1 LIILASQKS
10 ANFKEVV
17 INFESVLPFFSN
29 KAHTSSTIGEIS
41 VNEEDTLL
49 TIGKMTFDGKQL
61 QDQHPHLLTN
71 PKSLFEHQI

>member
-1 LIILASQKS
+1 M
-10 ANFKEVV
+10 ANSKPSSKNTNQVLDKEVV

-49 TIGKMTFDGKQL
+49 YYSFIRSLNFAFKIHTMY
-61 QDQHPHLLTN
+61 HP
-71 PKSLFEHQI
+71 